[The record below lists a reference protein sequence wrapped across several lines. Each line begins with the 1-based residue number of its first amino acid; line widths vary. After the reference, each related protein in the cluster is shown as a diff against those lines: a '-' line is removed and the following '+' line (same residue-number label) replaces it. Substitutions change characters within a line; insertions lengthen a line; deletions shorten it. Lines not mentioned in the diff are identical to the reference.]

1 MRYMKLFEGFFKPN
15 SLVMELEDIC
25 LELNDNDIHTECS
38 WFPPL
43 VILGTYVGGY
53 ISVGMESSAFLN
65 DSDYTEPIVWNQVSE
80 VVDRMIDFMEYKGW
94 YLSSMI
100 VDGDTLLEK
109 QANYFIKTQSD
120 YEFSGITFNFKE
132 KKN

>member
-1 MRYMKLFEGFFKPN
+1 MRYIKLFEGFFKPN

-25 LELNDNDIHTECS
+25 LELNDNGIHTECS

-43 VILGTYVGGY
+43 VILGTYVSGH
-53 ISVGMESSAFLN
+53 ISVCMERY
-65 DSDYTEPIVWNQVSE
+65 DSDYIEPIIWNQVSE
-80 VVDRMIDFMEYKGW
+80 VVDRMIDFMDYKGW

-100 VDGDTLLEK
+100 VDGDTLLDK

-120 YEFSGITFNFKE
+120 YEFYGITFNFKE
-132 KKN
+132 KEN